1 MAAKRLDIVIFGA
14 TGFTGQNTVKEAA
27 RLSRSYNF
35 TWGIAG
41 RRQDALEAVLKKYAP
56 NSVNIPVMIA
66 DLRDQESL
74 KNMAIS
80 TKVIANCCGPYRFY
94 GEAVI
99 KACLAAKTHH
109 VDVSGEP
116 QFMERMQLE
125 YNKAAQEAGIYI
137 ISACGFDSIPCDLGI
152 VCTQKNFEGEI
163 NTIETYLNSWN
174 TSNANGASLH
184 YGTWES
190 AIYGMAHSN
199 ELRQIRSKL
208 FPEKLPKLEPRLSNR
223 GAIHKSSISNG
234 WSSIFPGSDRSV
246 AIRTQRFLYE
256 KYKQRPIQVQ
266 TYVTFP
272 SLLHQVLI
280 AVFGGIFLLLT
291 KSEFGRNLLL
301 KYPKFFSGGLAS
313 HEGPSEEQMEN
324 SHFSITF
331 KATGWKEKLAE
342 VSDKHVDAPNKEMI
356 TKVTGKNPGYG
367 LTCTTLLLAGVTIL
381 RESEKMPDA
390 GGVLTPGAAF
400 VNTSLMEELKKNG
413 MTFEIV
419 SSSEK

>member
-1 MAAKRLDIVIFGA
+1 MATKRLDIVILGA
-14 TGFTGQNTVKEAA
+14 TGFTGQFAVREAA

-56 NSVNIPVMIA
+56 NSVNIPIMIA

-94 GEAVI
+94 GEVVI

-199 ELRQIRSKL
+199 ELRQIRTKL
-208 FPEKLPKLEPRLSNR
+208 LHKNLPTLEPRLSDR
-223 GAIHKSSISNG
+223 GIIHKSEISNG
-234 WSSIFPGSDRSV
+234 WSVIFPGTDRSI
-246 AIRTQRFLYE
+246 AKRTQRFMYE
-256 KYKQRPIQVQ
+256 KYKQRPMQIQ
-266 TYVTFP
+266 TYITFP
-272 SLLHQVLI
+272 SLFHVVLI
-280 AVFGGIFLLLT
+280 AAFYGIFLILL

-301 KYPKFFSGGLAS
+301 KYPEIFSGGCAS
-313 HEGPSEEQMEN
+313 HEGPSEERMEDT
-324 SHFSITF
+324 HFSITF
-331 KATGWKEKLAE
+331 KATGWKEKLTE
-342 VSDKHVDAPNKEMI
+342 LSDKHVDAPNKELI
-356 TKVTGKNPGYG
+356 TKVTGKNAGYG
-367 LTCTTLLLAGVTIL
+367 LTCTCLLLAGLTIL
-381 RESEKMPDA
+381 RESDKMPDA
-390 GGVLTPGAAF
+390 GGVLTSGAAF
-400 VNTSLMEELKKNG
+400 LNTSLMEELKKNG
-413 MTFEIV
+413 MTFEII